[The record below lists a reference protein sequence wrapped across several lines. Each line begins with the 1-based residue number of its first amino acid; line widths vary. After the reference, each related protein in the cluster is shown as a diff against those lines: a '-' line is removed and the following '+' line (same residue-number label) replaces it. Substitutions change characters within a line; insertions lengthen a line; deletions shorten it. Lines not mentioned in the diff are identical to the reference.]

1 MRFGHVAGGL
11 ALATVLVLAPGLS
24 AQAAEKDGHKANEL
38 DSEHIF
44 GFTEGSDIGEK
55 GEKEAEVE
63 PLMRFGKRTGS
74 YFATSTAFLYKYSL
88 TDDFRVAPVFSLS
101 SHSISGVT
109 DLDDRHS
116 FDFEG
121 TGAEIR
127 YRLLNREKAPFG
139 ALFDKELIHDR
150 LFGALNFGYEP
161 AWTKVKA
168 TDESERSSALSMSG
182 ALSTVVRPGVVV
194 GMELRYARDYDGIGL
209 NTFVGDALFLGPSIM
224 IKVSDKAFV
233 SAAWNTQVAGH
244 ASGESGS
251 LNLTDFER
259 NQIRL
264 RFGVELD

>member
-1 MRFGHVAGGL
+1 
-11 ALATVLVLAPGLS
+11 
-24 AQAAEKDGHKANEL
+24 
-38 DSEHIF
+38 
-44 GFTEGSDIGEK
+44 
-55 GEKEAEVE
+55 
-63 PLMRFGKRTGS
+63 MRFGKRTGS

-139 ALFDKELIHDR
+139 ATLSFEPGFSRTDATSGERVREFSAGISALFDKELIHDR